1 MILVDSSVWIDHFR
15 RANARLSS
23 LVRDHQVLAHRFVI
37 GELACGTLPGRRAEV
52 LAHLS
57 RLPDAPIAA
66 HHEVLALVERRG
78 LAGSGIGWVD
88 AHLLASALLASA
100 PLWTLD
106 RTLQRVASILSVSA
120 GP

>member
-66 HHEVLALVERRG
+66 HNEVLALVERRG